1 MKLNRIDKKLMIP
14 QSKRLFLKSNG
25 NPVLTQISN
34 TKKTKITINKNLIW
48 KEEQKKDKNN
58 NSIILND
65 SKNEIKKKI
74 NEENNN
80 NPDNIE
86 NKKQITTIFN
96 RNSSKCFS
104 NEEKYLKEKND
115 KNDSYKTIVKNA
127 SDASLKSLK
136 PEPINKKN
144 FGFILHQVCKN
155 LNKSFSNLYE
165 NNNRSFSSSNN
176 NTLNTSI
183 ENNIQTNSKII
194 SQRKELS
201 SLGLNLNNNLN
212 LSNLKNNTKSLN
224 SARSSNNLRTKL
236 KNQLLDNINERN
248 NSPNNKEKE
257 NKLEGNNDSSY
268 DDIFNKKKGYSI
280 YSSSIN
286 CIDNNNNINIKD
298 NNENNKFDNNK
309 KETLITKND
318 LEHFYNL
325 ENKLKEILFKI
336 TSYQPSYN
344 ECYDWINYYFNRF
357 IYNKFILLCK
367 DSNNRRNLTYIIKIE
382 LLCYC
387 LCYHVSYDKNL
398 GKVIILLKSIFEQ
411 IHFNFLVMIKFILH
425 KTTMTYENY
434 IWYEK
439 LYNIIKKDL
448 NINLTK
454 KDLEEF
460 NIIQLINRNINLIG
474 GYFKLIID
482 NIYSLSY
489 QPQSKL
495 YKFPSSLYGKIE
507 EKVRYSKEII
517 SSFFYDAFSFSD
529 NYTIEDIYKFF
540 NLFLFKIPDSNN
552 SSILSYKVKFQND
565 DNSPKNINNI
575 NNNNN
580 GNNIMNRKPL
590 YYLPKINPIYKYTL
604 ILDLDETLIY
614 LKRDQGKSKRKVMI
628 LRPFL
633 HDFLSK
639 MKQLYELIL
648 FSLSTPEYV
657 DPIIDL
663 IEKKEKYFEFRLYRQ
678 HAIIND
684 NEYIKDLSKLGRD
697 IKKTIIIDNN
707 PKYFKLQ
714 KNNGICIK
722 PFYGDVVSD
731 RNTLKVLGSILER
744 IRYDADENNDIRD
757 SLKKEQQIINNK
769 ITSCFEN

>member
-1 MKLNRIDKKLMIP
+1 MKINRLDKKLTIP
-14 QSKRLFLKSNG
+14 FSKRLFSKSNG
-25 NPVLTQISN
+25 NPIFTQVSN
-34 TKKTKITINKNLIW
+34 TTKTKITINKNLLW
-48 KEEQKKDKNN
+48 KEEQNKNN
-58 NSIILND
+58 CNNLLKLND
-65 SKNEIKKKI
+65 SKTEIKKKI

-80 NPDNIE
+80 TPDSIE
-86 NKKQITTIFN
+86 KKTQISTIFN

-104 NEEKYLKEKND
+104 NEDKYLKGKND
-115 KNDSYKTIVKNA
+115 KNDSNKKIVKNS
-127 SDASLKSLK
+127 SDASLKCLK
-136 PEPINKKN
+136 PEPVNKKN

-155 LNKSFSNLYE
+155 LNKTFSNLYE

-176 NTLNTSI
+176 NSLNTSI
-183 ENNIQTNSKII
+183 ENNIQTNSKNI
-194 SQRKELS
+194 SQRKDLS
-201 SLGLNLNNNLN
+201 NFGLQLNLNN
-212 LSNLKNNTKSLN
+212 LKKNTNSLN
-224 SARSSNNLRTKL
+224 SARSSSNLRTKL
-236 KNQLLDNINERN
+236 KNQLFGNLKERN
-248 NSPNNKEKE
+248 SSQTNKEKE
-257 NKLEGNNDSSY
+257 NKLEGNNDASY
-268 DDIFNKKKGYSI
+268 DDIFNKKKVYSI
-280 YSSSIN
+280 NSSSIN
-286 CIDNNNNINIKD
+286 YIDNNIND
-298 NNENNKFDNNK
+298 NNENIKFDNNK
-309 KETLITKND
+309 NENLISKND
-318 LEHFYNL
+318 LEQFYNL
-325 ENKLKEILFKI
+325 ENQLKEILFKL

-344 ECYDWINYYFNRF
+344 ECYDWINYYFNGF
-357 IYNKFILLCK
+357 IYNKLILLFK
-367 DSNNRRNLTYIIKIE
+367 DSNHRRNLTYIIKIE

-398 GKVIILLKSIFEQ
+398 SKVIILLKSIFEQ
-411 IHFNFLVMIKFILH
+411 IHFNFLVMIRFILY

-439 LYNIIKKDL
+439 LYNIVKKDL

-454 KDLEEF
+454 KDLDEF
-460 NIIQLINRNINLIG
+460 NIIQIINRNINSIG

-507 EKVRYSKEII
+507 EKVRHSKEII

-552 SSILSYKVKFQND
+552 SYILSYKVKFQND
-565 DNSPKNINNI
+565 DNSPTNNNNI
-575 NNNNN
+575 NNNISN

-663 IEKKEKYFEFRLYRQ
+663 IEKKEKYFEFRLYKQ
-678 HAIIND
+678 HAIINED
-684 NEYIKDLSKLGRD
+684 EYIKDLSKLGRD

-707 PKYFKLQ
+707 PKYYRLQ

-769 ITSCFEN
+769 ITSYLDN

>member
-1 MKLNRIDKKLMIP
+1 MKINRLDKKLTIP
-14 QSKRLFLKSNG
+14 FSKRLFSKSNG
-25 NPVLTQISN
+25 NPIFTQVSN
-34 TKKTKITINKNLIW
+34 TTKTKITINKNLLW
-48 KEEQKKDKNN
+48 KEEQNKNN
-58 NSIILND
+58 YNNLLKLND
-65 SKNEIKKKI
+65 SKTEIKKKI

-80 NPDNIE
+80 TPDSIE
-86 NKKQITTIFN
+86 KKTQISTIFN

-104 NEEKYLKEKND
+104 NEDKYLKGKND
-115 KNDSYKTIVKNA
+115 KNDSNKKIVKNS
-127 SDASLKSLK
+127 SDASLKCLK
-136 PEPINKKN
+136 PEPVNKKN

-155 LNKSFSNLYE
+155 LNKTFSNLYE

-176 NTLNTSI
+176 NSLNTSI
-183 ENNIQTNSKII
+183 ENNIQTNSKNI
-194 SQRKELS
+194 SQRKDLS
-201 SLGLNLNNNLN
+201 NFGLQLNLNN
-212 LSNLKNNTKSLN
+212 LKKNTNSLN
-224 SARSSNNLRTKL
+224 SARSSSNLRTKL
-236 KNQLLDNINERN
+236 KNQLFGNLKERN
-248 NSPNNKEKE
+248 SSQTNKEKE
-257 NKLEGNNDSSY
+257 NKLEGNNDASY
-268 DDIFNKKKGYSI
+268 DDIFNKKKVYSI
-280 YSSSIN
+280 NSSSIN
-286 CIDNNNNINIKD
+286 YIDNNIND
-298 NNENNKFDNNK
+298 NNENIKFDNNK
-309 KETLITKND
+309 NENLISKND
-318 LEHFYNL
+318 LEQFYNL
-325 ENKLKEILFKI
+325 ENQLKEILFKL

-344 ECYDWINYYFNRF
+344 ECYDWINYYFNGF
-357 IYNKFILLCK
+357 IYNKLILLFK
-367 DSNNRRNLTYIIKIE
+367 DSNHRRNLTYIIKIE

-398 GKVIILLKSIFEQ
+398 SKVIILLKSIFEQ
-411 IHFNFLVMIKFILH
+411 IHFNFLVMIRFILY
-425 KTTMTYENY
+425 KTIMTYENY

-439 LYNIIKKDL
+439 LYNIVKKDL

-454 KDLEEF
+454 KDLDEF
-460 NIIQLINRNINLIG
+460 NIIQIINRNINSIG

-507 EKVRYSKEII
+507 EKVRHSKEII

-552 SSILSYKVKFQND
+552 SYILSYKVKFQND
-565 DNSPKNINNI
+565 DNSPTNNNNI
-575 NNNNN
+575 NNNISN

-663 IEKKEKYFEFRLYRQ
+663 IEKKEKYFEFRLYKQ
-678 HAIIND
+678 HAIINED
-684 NEYIKDLSKLGRD
+684 EYIKDLSKLGRD

-707 PKYFKLQ
+707 PKYYRLQ

-769 ITSCFEN
+769 ITSYLDN

>member
-1 MKLNRIDKKLMIP
+1 MKINRLDKKLTIP
-14 QSKRLFLKSNG
+14 FSKRLFSKSNG
-25 NPVLTQISN
+25 NPIFTQVSN
-34 TKKTKITINKNLIW
+34 TTKTKITINKNLLW
-48 KEEQKKDKNN
+48 KEEQNKNN
-58 NSIILND
+58 CNNLLKLND
-65 SKNEIKKKI
+65 SKTEIKKKI

-80 NPDNIE
+80 TPDSIE
-86 NKKQITTIFN
+86 KKTQISTIFN

-104 NEEKYLKEKND
+104 NEDKYLKGKND
-115 KNDSYKTIVKNA
+115 KNDSNKKIVKNS
-127 SDASLKSLK
+127 SDASLKCLK
-136 PEPINKKN
+136 PEPVNKKN

-155 LNKSFSNLYE
+155 LNKTFSNLYE

-176 NTLNTSI
+176 NSLNTSI
-183 ENNIQTNSKII
+183 ENNIQTNSKNI
-194 SQRKELS
+194 SQRKDLS
-201 SLGLNLNNNLN
+201 NFGLQLNLNN
-212 LSNLKNNTKSLN
+212 LKKNTNSLN
-224 SARSSNNLRTKL
+224 SARSSSNLRTKL
-236 KNQLLDNINERN
+236 KNQLFGNLKERN
-248 NSPNNKEKE
+248 SSQTNKEKE
-257 NKLEGNNDSSY
+257 NKLEGNNDASY
-268 DDIFNKKKGYSI
+268 DDIFNKKKVYSI
-280 YSSSIN
+280 NSSSIN
-286 CIDNNNNINIKD
+286 YIDNNIND
-298 NNENNKFDNNK
+298 NNENIKFDNNK
-309 KETLITKND
+309 NENLISKND
-318 LEHFYNL
+318 LEQFYNL
-325 ENKLKEILFKI
+325 ENQLKEILFKL

-344 ECYDWINYYFNRF
+344 ECYDWINYYFNGF
-357 IYNKFILLCK
+357 IYNKLILLFK
-367 DSNNRRNLTYIIKIE
+367 DSNHRRNLTYIIKIE

-398 GKVIILLKSIFEQ
+398 SKVIILLKSIFEQ
-411 IHFNFLVMIKFILH
+411 IHFNFLVMIRFILY

-439 LYNIIKKDL
+439 LYNIVKKDL

-454 KDLEEF
+454 KDLDEF
-460 NIIQLINRNINLIG
+460 NIIQIINRNINSIG

-507 EKVRYSKEII
+507 EKVRHSKEII

-552 SSILSYKVKFQND
+552 SYILSYKVKFQND
-565 DNSPKNINNI
+565 DNSPTNNNNI
-575 NNNNN
+575 NNNISN

-663 IEKKEKYFEFRLYRQ
+663 IEKKEKYFEFRLYKQ
-678 HAIIND
+678 HAIINED
-684 NEYIKDLSKLGRD
+684 EYIKDLSKLGRD

-707 PKYFKLQ
+707 PKYYRLQ

-769 ITSCFEN
+769 ITSCLDN